1 MIIGNVIVHLID
13 TQERNVNILNNLK
26 QNKMQGKGTEK
37 QARISFILFLCI
49 LALLLATTLIG
60 CSKEGFLQPNKN
72 IEMSIDTR
80 LPKDVNG
87 YSVFNLYSTQTQN
100 IHTISGSIRVNGK
113 IPDEPRER
121 VEWESSH
128 YWTLKYGEDIGTIYR
143 RTWRGL
149 GWQIVDSIKVVNLKT
164 SQVPTINSVCYNSA
178 DGSIN
183 TVIAPMWNMKGDT
196 MTIIARIGNVI
207 KVEKIILK

>member
-1 MIIGNVIVHLID
+1 MKVKVVMLFIVIILWMILVSSCTKD
-13 TQERNVNILNNLK
+13 
-26 QNKMQGKGTEK
+26 
-37 QARISFILFLCI
+37 
-49 LALLLATTLIG
+49 
-60 CSKEGFLQPNKN
+60 GFLQPKRN
-72 IEMSIDTR
+72 IEMTIDSK
-80 LPKDVNG
+80 LPKDQNG
-87 YSVFNLYSTQTQN
+87 YSVFQLYATETQN
-100 IHTISGSIRVNGK
+100 IHTISGSIRVNGE
-113 IPDEPRER
+113 IPNEPREK

-128 YWTLKYGEDIGTIYR
+128 YWTLKFGEDIGTIYR

-196 MTIIARIGNVI
+196 MTIVARIGNVT

>member
-1 MIIGNVIVHLID
+1 MKYIIFGW
-13 TQERNVNILNNLK
+13 
-26 QNKMQGKGTEK
+26 
-37 QARISFILFLCI
+37 
-49 LALLLATTLIG
+49 LLLTS
-60 CSKEGFLQPNKN
+60 CSKEFNSIIGKKEIQLN
-72 IEMSIDTR
+72 IDTR
-80 LPKDVNG
+80 LPKDGNG

-100 IHTISGSIRVNGK
+100 IHTISGSIRVNGY
-113 IPDEPRER
+113 IPNEPREK

-128 YWTLKYGEDIGTIYR
+128 YWTLKQGDTVGTIYR

-164 SQVPTINSVCYNSA
+164 AQVPTINSVCYNSA

-196 MTIIARIGNVI
+196 MTIIARSNGVV

>member
-1 MIIGNVIVHLID
+1 MK
-13 TQERNVNILNNLK
+13 NI
-26 QNKMQGKGTEK
+26 
-37 QARISFILFLCI
+37 ILFIVI
-49 LALLLATTLIG
+49 LLWLTSCT
-60 CSKEGFLQPNKN
+60 KDGFLQPKRN
-72 IEMSIDTR
+72 IQMSIDSK
-80 LPKDVNG
+80 LPKDQNG
-87 YSVFNLYSTQTQN
+87 YSVFSLYSTQTQN

-113 IPDEPRER
+113 IPISPKEK

-128 YWTLKYGEDIGTIYR
+128 YWTLNVGDTIGTIYR

-149 GWQIVDSIKVVNLKT
+149 GWQIVDSIKVINLNA

-196 MTIIARIGNVI
+196 MTIVARCGNVV

>member
-1 MIIGNVIVHLID
+1 MRVKSEKVILMMLYF
-13 TQERNVNILNNLK
+13 TL
-26 QNKMQGKGTEK
+26 
-37 QARISFILFLCI
+37 LFCI
-49 LALLLATTLIG
+49 VLLSA
-60 CSKEGFLQPNKN
+60 CSKEGFLQPKRD
-72 IEMSIDTR
+72 IELSIDSR

-87 YSVFNLYSTQTQN
+87 YSIFTLFSNETQN
-100 IHTISGSIRVNGK
+100 IQRISGSIRVNGN
-113 IPDEPRER
+113 IPNEPREK

-128 YWTLKYGEDIGTIYR
+128 YWVLKQDEQIGTIYR

-164 SQVPTINSVCYNSA
+164 SQVPTINPVCYNSA

-183 TVIAPMWNMKGDT
+183 TIIAPMWNMKGDT
-196 MTIIARIGNVI
+196 MTIVARCGNVT